1 MKEYAPGIEPAE
13 LSLVDVPTP
22 SAEAAEALASPAP
35 AAPAA
40 PEAIEPIRTSTPT
53 GWEDP
58 ARASVVTGADRFL
71 TKAINEHAAGHIDQ
85 TLWARAV
92 AQASGDNEL
101 AKSIYVRSRA
111 TALRVTKRENKA
123 ARYARVVEALSNAP
137 EPGFGLPAPGEGTET
152 APTGSDNAGRGLSKR
167 NRKRVMVAAG
177 VFGSLVVVAGLVV
190 ALTESE
196 PVRQDIAA
204 DRAPRVNVFARSTP
218 STPSTPAIPATT
230 DTGGAAGENAS
241 GVDVVGKVRA
251 LKKEGN
257 WNLVVIYAVEWARK
271 QPDNA
276 DAWKELSQAYI
287 KLRQYGEAQ
296 DAATRAVQ
304 LAPDDFLQWQ
314 NFGQINVALQL
325 PKEALEAFHRAA
337 LLNDHDVVSLVQ
349 AGILNAQFGRLP
361 EAGTAFAKAL
371 TVSPEDVQALCGAAS
386 VAHKEGRL
394 KDAQAMVGQ
403 VTSLGERCSDL
414 GGASVRVAG
423 ESVRVK
429 TTP

>member
-13 LSLVDVPTP
+13 LSLVDVPAP

-58 ARASVVTGADRFL
+58 ARASVATGADRFL
-71 TKAINEHAAGHIDQ
+71 TKATNEHAAGHIDQ

-92 AQASGDNEL
+92 AQASGDNEQ
-101 AKSIYVRSRA
+101 AKSIYLRSRA

-123 ARYARVVEALSNAP
+123 ARYARVVEALSNSP
-137 EPGFGLPAPGEGTET
+137 EPGFCLPAPGEGTET
-152 APTGSDNAGRGLSKR
+152 ASTGSGNAGRGLSKR
-167 NRKRVMVAAG
+167 NRRRAMVAGG
-177 VFGSLVVVAGLVV
+177 VLGSLVVVAGLVA
-190 ALTESE
+190 ALSESE

-204 DRAPRVNVFARSTP
+204 NRAPRVNVFAR

-276 DAWKELSQAYI
+276 DAWKELSQAYV

-304 LAPDDFLQWQ
+304 LAPEDFLQWQ

-325 PKEALEAFHRAA
+325 PKEALEAFHHAA

-349 AGILNAQFGRLP
+349 SGILNAQFGRLP

-386 VAHKEGRL
+386 VAHREGRL

-403 VTSLGERCSDL
+403 ASSLGERCSDL
-414 GGASVRVAG
+414 GGTSVRVA
-423 ESVRVK
+423 ERQPLRVK

>member
-13 LSLVDVPTP
+13 LSLVDVAAP
-22 SAEAAEALASPAP
+22 SAEAGEALASPAP

-40 PEAIEPIRTSTPT
+40 PEATEPIRTSTPT

-58 ARASVVTGADRFL
+58 VRATVATGTDRFL
-71 TKAINEHAAGHIDQ
+71 TKAIDEHAAGHIDQ

-92 AQASGDNEL
+92 AQASGDNEQ

-123 ARYARVVEALSNAP
+123 ARYAGVVEALSDAP
-137 EPGFGLPAPGEGTET
+137 EPGCGLPAPGDGTAT
-152 APTGSDNAGRGLSKR
+152 AATGSGNVGLSKR
-167 NRKRVMVAAG
+167 NRRRAMVGAG
-177 VFGSLVVVAGLVV
+177 VFGSLVMVAGLVV
-190 ALTESE
+190 ALSESE

-204 DRAPRVNVFARSTP
+204 TRAPRFNVFAR

-230 DTGGAAGENAS
+230 NGGTAGENPS

-257 WNLVVIYAVEWARK
+257 WNLVVIYAVEWTRK
-271 QPDNA
+271 QPGNA

-296 DAATRAVQ
+296 DAATKAVQ

-314 NFGQINVALQL
+314 NLGQINLAISA
-325 PKEALEAFHRAA
+325 PAEALKAFHQAA
-337 LLNDHDVVSLVQ
+337 VLNDHDVVSLVQ
-349 AGILNAQFGRLP
+349 AGILNAQFGHLP

-371 TVSPEDVQALCGAAS
+371 TVIPQDVQALCGAAS
-386 VAHKEGRL
+386 VAQREGRV
-394 KDAQAMVGQ
+394 KDTQAMIGQ
-403 VTSLGERCSDL
+403 LTSLGERCNDPG
-414 GGASVRVAG
+414 GGASVRVAAG
-423 ESVRVK
+423 ESLRVK

>member
-13 LSLVDVPTP
+13 LSLVDVPAP

-40 PEAIEPIRTSTPT
+40 TDPIRTSTPT

-58 ARASVVTGADRFL
+58 ARASVVTGADRYL
-71 TKAINEHAAGHIDQ
+71 TKAINEHAAGHVDK
-85 TLWARAV
+85 TLWERAV
-92 AQASGDNEL
+92 AQAGSDN
-101 AKSIYVRSRA
+101 AQARSIYVQNRA
-111 TALRVTKRENKA
+111 TALRVTKREERA
-123 ARYARVVEALSNAP
+123 ARYARVVEVLSNAP
-137 EPGFGLPAPGEGTET
+137 EPGFGLPAPGEDT
-152 APTGSDNAGRGLSKR
+152 ATAATGSGNAGRGISKR
-167 NRKRVMVAAG
+167 NRRRAMVAAG
-177 VFGSLVVVAGLVV
+177 VFGFLVVVTGLVV
-190 ALTESE
+190 ALSESD

-204 DRAPRVNVFARSTP
+204 NPAPRFKVFARSTP
-218 STPSTPAIPATT
+218 STQPIPAT
-230 DTGGAAGENAS
+230 GAAGENGS

-251 LKKEGN
+251 LKEEGN

-276 DAWKELSQAYI
+276 DAWKELSQGYI
-287 KLRQYGEAQ
+287 KLRQYSEAQ
-296 DAATRAVQ
+296 DAATKAVE
-304 LAPDDFLQWQ
+304 LGPDDFLQWQ
-314 NFGQINVALQL
+314 NLGQINLALQL
-325 PKEALEAFHRAA
+325 PAEALKAFHQAVV
-337 LLNDHDVVSLVQ
+337 LNDHDVVSLVQ

-386 VAHKEGRL
+386 VAHREGRL

-414 GGASVRVAG
+414 GGASVRVAEG
-423 ESVRVK
+423 QSLRVK